1 MPPEVRRLPGSD
13 AHFVFMPSFFAIFGK
28 RSPRDGTGPLS
39 VPLWRATLRNWLVLD
54 LCALVPL
61 WMLALGW
68 IPDQLRISISDGADS
83 FVAVQTESGDLPD
96 TTRYGTPNP
105 LLWHAH
111 LPRELSVPRLSIRIS
126 GDKGKEAIRRIE
138 LQKWLLLSFEL
149 DMDRLELRDA
159 ATQTYAFGSVRVAR
173 VRLAS
178 RTMALALLALQVI
191 LLGVAWVAARRR
203 PAVSLRPFFVPAL
216 SAALV
221 FALVWHVLLPLQ
233 TFWGNLS
240 SFGFSLAELLPS
252 LALRFAAAAV
262 AGTVALT
269 LLAAC
274 FGIWIP
280 WCVLAAALGF
290 HLEAGLLSGGI
301 PALDGNW
308 LFYANRFRIAW
319 DSLAWIVLLAA
330 AFTLRRAPRK
340 VLPVAAALLSL
351 WMLLSLLDVRR
362 ERPADSSNLAVTD
375 FIPLDDVPETLSYS
389 PRRNILV
396 FIIDS
401 LECAQAHAAVNDPE
415 AGPSLRE
422 AFSGFTEFA
431 GNFGAESS
439 SGYSVANM
447 FTGHFFE
454 EGSSI
459 PDFFMSVYSADS
471 VLGDF
476 LDAGWGVH
484 LATTSISHGFSNHP
498 RRDDAPPPPPSPAES
513 LPPPDRPMQGALSW
527 SLADICRVRAMPF
540 AFRFHYLCTLSRDL
554 PPYAVAREWMLYP
567 RLAAAPVDPDS
578 PGTLLFVHTDGVHI
592 PVMYDRLG
600 NLLSTDRNT
609 DEGCA
614 GMAVFLFR
622 RLAELFDVYRAM
634 GIYDDALILVLADHG
649 NYVNNA
655 RTLPDPVSSPVPGN
669 ARPFLWVK
677 PPRAGHPFATSSA
690 PTSHA
695 RISSLLRESLRAPV
709 SADALP
715 ALLSMDERRYQ
726 RIPSLGTPVEEWR
739 IAPDGSCTLDGAPVS
754 APRH

>member
-1 MPPEVRRLPGSD
+1 MT
-13 AHFVFMPSFFAIFGK
+13 SFFAIFGK
-28 RSPRDGTGPLS
+28 RTPRDGTAPLP
-39 VPLWRATLRNWLVLD
+39 VPLWRATLRNWLVLN

-61 WMLALGW
+61 WTMAFGW
-68 IPDQLRISISDGADS
+68 IPDQLRISISDCGNS
-83 FVAVQTESGDLPD
+83 FVAVLTSGGDLPD
-96 TTRYGTPNP
+96 TTRGGTPDP

-111 LPRELSVPRLSIRIS
+111 LPRELSVSQLAIRIS

-138 LQKWLLLSFEL
+138 LRNWLLFSLEL
-149 DMDRLELRDA
+149 DMDRLELRDE
-159 ATQTYAFGSVRVAR
+159 TTHTYAFGSVRV
-173 VRLAS
+173 VHVGFAS
-178 RTMALALLALQVI
+178 RAMALAMLALQI
-191 LLGVAWVAARRR
+191 LLLGAACFAARRR
-203 PAVSLRPFFVPAL
+203 PAVSLRPFFLPAL

-240 SFGFSLAELLPS
+240 SFDFSISELLLSLAF
-252 LALRFAAAAV
+252 RFASAAV
-262 AGTVALT
+262 AGTIALT

-290 HLEAGLLSGGI
+290 HLEAGLLSIGI
-301 PALDGNW
+301 PSLNGNW

-319 DSLAWIVLLAA
+319 DSLVWIALFAA
-330 AFTLRRAPRK
+330 AFALRRAPRRI
-340 VLPVAAALLSL
+340 LPVAASILSV
-351 WMLLSLLDVRR
+351 WMLLSLLDVRH
-362 ERPADSSNLAVTD
+362 ERTAVSSDLAVSD
-375 FIPLDDVPETLSYS
+375 FMPLDDIPDTLSYS

-396 FIIDS
+396 FILDS

-415 AGPSLRE
+415 AGPALRD
-422 AFSGFTEFA
+422 AFPGFTEFA

-447 FTGHFFE
+447 FTGNFFE
-454 EGSSI
+454 PGSSI

-476 LDAGWGVH
+476 LEAGWGVH
-484 LATTSISHGFSNHP
+484 LATTSISHGFSNRP
-498 RRDDAPPPPPSPAES
+498 RRDDAPPPSASPAES
-513 LPPPDRPMQGALSW
+513 LPPPDRPMQGAISW

-540 AFRFHYLCTLSRDL
+540 AFRFKYLCTLARDL
-554 PPYAVAREWMLYP
+554 PPYEVAREWILFP
-567 RLAAAPVDPDS
+567 RLAAAPVDPDAD
-578 PGTLLFVHTDGVHI
+578 GTLLFVHTDGVHI
-592 PVMYDRLG
+592 PVMYDRHG

-609 DEGCA
+609 DEGCTD
-614 GMAVFLFR
+614 MAVFLFR
-622 RLAELFDVYRAM
+622 RLAELFDVHRDM

-655 RTLPDPVSSPVPGN
+655 RTLPDQVSSPIPGN

-677 PPRAGHPFATSSA
+677 PPRATHPFATSST

-695 RISSLLRESLRAPV
+695 RISSLLREALRAPF
-709 SADALP
+709 SADDLP

-726 RIPSLGTPVEEWR
+726 RIPEMGTPVEEWR
-739 IAPDGSCTLDGAPVS
+739 IAPDGSCTLNGTPVS
-754 APRH
+754 APAP